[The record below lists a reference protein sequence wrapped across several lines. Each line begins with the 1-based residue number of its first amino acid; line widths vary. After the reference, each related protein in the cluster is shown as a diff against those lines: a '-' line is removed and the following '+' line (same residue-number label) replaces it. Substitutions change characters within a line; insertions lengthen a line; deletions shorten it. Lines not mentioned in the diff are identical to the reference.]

1 MCHSEMLK
9 PTSYM
14 TTRAR
19 HLSNKVADDP
29 TDPVQLIACK
39 IGQRMLFGDFQQKRF
54 LWLDQMASH
63 FFILLKD
70 LRFCTCGFPVGIYL
84 LKVNNRS
91 TRTRCETCSNLS
103 IKTPT
108 RRHWRPSGVFI
119 VSFEH
124 ILYLVLDVS
133 IVNFEHAIAGCVG
146 TIVPSLVYI
155 QKKVPDS

>member
-1 MCHSEMLK
+1 
-9 PTSYM
+9 M

-19 HLSNKVADDP
+19 HLNNEVADDP

-39 IGQRMLFGDFQQKRF
+39 IGQRMLFGDLQQKRF
-54 LWLDQMASH
+54 LWLDQMTSH

-70 LRFCTCGFPVGIYL
+70 LRVFTCGFPISIYL

-91 TRTRCETCSNLS
+91 TITRCEICSKLS

-108 RRHWRPSGVFI
+108 RRHWCRSGVFI

-124 ILYLVLDVS
+124 ILYSVQGVS
-133 IVNFEHAIAGCVG
+133 IINFEHAIAGCVR